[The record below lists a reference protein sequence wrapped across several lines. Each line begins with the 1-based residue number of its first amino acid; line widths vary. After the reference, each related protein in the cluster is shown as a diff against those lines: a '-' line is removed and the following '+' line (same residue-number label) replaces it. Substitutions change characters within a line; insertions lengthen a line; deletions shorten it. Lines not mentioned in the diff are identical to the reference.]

1 MLYGIYKLFQYFKV
15 VEYFGLSENVAKI
28 NIRWEQIST
37 WPKQEHYSLIIGVS
51 AGLQQLFTKKYSW
64 HLRSVAAEFISKLP
78 STLSSGLMP
87 WIIKRSLIEKLTA
100 ILRRKTSVFRVYGPG
115 ASLLSHFLSTAIIF
129 RNVRLILGASTLLRM
144 GRLWYQYTLVG
155 YFIISRLPWASCSLM
170 GLMCRVAFF
179 PLESQCLK
187 TKSLQAPKDTD
198 AIGLRGT
205 SSFSSSRCSPM
216 WSSPS
221 LYL

>member
-1 MLYGIYKLFQYFKV
+1 
-15 VEYFGLSENVAKI
+15 
-28 NIRWEQIST
+28 
-37 WPKQEHYSLIIGVS
+37 
-51 AGLQQLFTKKYSW
+51 
-64 HLRSVAAEFISKLP
+64 
-78 STLSSGLMP
+78 MP

-115 ASLLSHFLSTAIIF
+115 PSLLSHFLSTAIIF